1 MRTEKETGR
10 RALARFRLHTLSMT
24 PDARKNV
31 REIVGRQ
38 NFSKKRF
45 KKTPKSLDFEEKKKN
60 NLSLDFWLGAYR
72 QQGWIGKTRGEL
84 GERLLLLLKAGR
96 IISRCPISPRVS

>member
-1 MRTEKETGR
+1 MRSGKETGR

-38 NFSKKRF
+38 NFF
-45 KKTPKSLDFEEKKKN
+45 KKFFQKKVQISGFQREKKN
-60 NLSLDFWLGAYR
+60 NLSLDDFLLSAYR
-72 QQGWIGKTRGEL
+72 QWVDREEPG
-84 GERLLLLLKAGR
+84 
-96 IISRCPISPRVS
+96 